1 MVMDRKALLLASG
14 ILIAGGTAAY
24 MQSRSRVNKHGLF
37 DNGNEHNGDK
47 EVTDEEVTK
56 VSGALK
62 NKQKKGG
69 LKSLQV
75 LTAILLSE
83 MGRLGVKDLLA
94 LVAIVVRF
102 FCCGRLCFVLV
113 FDFLK
118 WFIV

>member
-1 MVMDRKALLLASG
+1 MITDRKALLIASG

-37 DNGNEHNGDK
+37 DHENEHNDDK
-47 EVTDEEVTK
+47 EVTNEEVMK
-56 VSGALK
+56 VSASLK

-69 LKSLQV
+69 LKSLKV

-102 FCCGRLCFVLV
+102 FCCGRLCCV
-113 FDFLK
+113 FALIFLK
-118 WFIV
+118 WVII